1 MENIV
6 NKLKSYFA
14 SNFGKLTLFITS
26 LSFLATLILSII
38 LKNRIDISI
47 LKALISSVITI
58 FILYALNI
66 ALKKYLADIIEA
78 SNIETI
84 SSVSDDS
91 LDNNSNNDLQE
102 ETNNLQSPNLQSLSD
117 GDILNELNQENNSAS
132 ILDDISTPK
141 ETLKNDFNI
150 DKNNKVDYHNLRG
163 DIGDIIL
170 GNSSY
175 KSPSDISM
183 TSEYYGG
190 DKKVNERAI
199 EREVMDNPDKAAAAV
214 RTVLAKEKGMD
225 KKES

>member
-1 MENIV
+1 MEKIV
-6 NKLKSYFA
+6 NKLKSYFT
-14 SNFGKLTLFITS
+14 SNFGKLTLVITS
-26 LSFLATLILSII
+26 LSFLATLILSIR

-47 LKALISSVITI
+47 LKGFISSVITM

-66 ALKKYLADIIEA
+66 ALRKYLADIIES

-84 SSVSDDS
+84 SDDS
-91 LDNNSNNDLQE
+91 LDNASSNDLQE
-102 ETNNLQSPNLQSLSD
+102 ETDNLQSS
-117 GDILNELNQENNSAS
+117 GDILGESKLENNSSS

-175 KSPSDISM
+175 KSSSDISM
-183 TSEYYGG
+183 TSDYFGS
-190 DKKVNERAI
+190 DKKVSERAM

-214 RTVLAKEKGMD
+214 RTVLAKDKGID
-225 KKES
+225 KKEN